1 MTRIVTI
8 VPYGIANDGLTK
20 DVGMVPYLL
29 HKNYG
34 FDATIVTTK
43 NGDYPYLNDEV
54 KGLKI
59 DFIKRN
65 LRIPHVVDLS
75 NLWYVVRNAKKID
88 ILNIYGVRPD
98 SVVLP
103 WVYKLL
109 NRKGIVY
116 LKLDFQIDKF
126 ADFLK
131 DKSSFFKKM
140 RVAFFTKAYSSQCFD
155 IISHEIKPRSN
166 ELETYPI
173 SKFKEKMFYLPN
185 GFFTPSINEQDTMD
199 KMRTK
204 KNVILVCGRIGFRGS
219 PHKNH
224 DQLLKI
230 LPLLNFK
237 EWSIKFVGKIEP
249 YFEKLIADFFENN
262 PNLKGKVIFSGAVL
276 DKIQLQNEYLSSAV
290 YLLTSKKEESYNI
303 ALIEAL
309 NTGCY
314 ILSTDVGVAQD
325 AIQNDTEI
333 GEIVTIENLPEKLQE
348 IIDRKLNERLYEQ
361 ENILKRHNRAKEF
374 SWETNISRLYQ
385 RILEIKK

>member
-1 MTRIVTI
+1 
-8 VPYGIANDGLTK
+8 
-20 DVGMVPYLL
+20 
-29 HKNYG
+29 
-34 FDATIVTTK
+34 
-43 NGDYPYLNDEV
+43 
-54 KGLKI
+54 
-59 DFIKRN
+59 
-65 LRIPHVVDLS
+65 VVDLS

-131 DKSSFFKKM
+131 DKSSFLKKM
-140 RVAFFTKAYSSQCFD
+140 RVAFFIKAYSSQCFD

-185 GFFTPSINEQDTMD
+185 GFFMPSVNEQDAMD

-204 KNVILVCGRIGFRGS
+204 KNVILVCGRIGIAGNHYKR
-219 PHKNH
+219 H
-224 DQLLKI
+224 DQILKI
-230 LPLLNFK
+230 LSQLELKN
-237 EWSIKFVGKIEP
+237 WSIKFVGTIEP
-249 YFEKLIADFFENN
+249 SFTKIMEDFFKNR
-262 PNLKGKVIFSGAVL
+262 PDLRDKVIFTGSIW
-276 DKIQLQNEYLSSAV
+276 DKKQLQNEYLSAAI
-290 YLLTSKKEESYNI
+290 YLLTSREESYNI

-333 GEIVTIENLPEKLQE
+333 GEIVTMENLPEKFQE
-348 IIDRKLNERLYEQ
+348 IIDGKLNERLYAQ